1 MFWRLCVTKNSTPTS
16 KKGESTNKSGHSD
29 KLTQKK
35 NNNPKKMGKLLDRFK
50 IRVSNQEFTIEI
62 FNHDITDESLKL
74 YSVVVNGREYTVE
87 VETLETEPDS
97 SSQPLQPETSKA
109 PAETAPLA
117 KPIKPTETSEMAKK
131 EAPKE
136 PAGSSVTPPKPESV
150 KVLSAP
156 MPGKILEIK
165 TSIGASVEAGQPL
178 VILEAMKMENVMTA
192 PASGIV
198 KGIPTKVGANVKQ
211 GEELVIIE

>member
-1 MFWRLCVTKNSTPTS
+1 MTDNSKSTS
-16 KKGESTNKSGHSD
+16 KKVEGINKSGHND

-62 FNHDITDESLKL
+62 YNHDITDESLKL

-87 VETLETEPDS
+87 VESLETEPDS
-97 SSQPLQPETSKA
+97 GSQQSQPEPSKA
-109 PAETAPLA
+109 PAETAPVA
-117 KPIKPTETSEMAKK
+117 KPIKPTETSEITKK
-131 EAPKE
+131 EALKE
-136 PAGSSVTPPKPESV
+136 PARSSVTPPTSESV
-150 KVLSAP
+150 KILSAP

-198 KGIPTKVGANVKQ
+198 KGIPVEVGANVKQ
-211 GEELVIIE
+211 GEEMVIIE